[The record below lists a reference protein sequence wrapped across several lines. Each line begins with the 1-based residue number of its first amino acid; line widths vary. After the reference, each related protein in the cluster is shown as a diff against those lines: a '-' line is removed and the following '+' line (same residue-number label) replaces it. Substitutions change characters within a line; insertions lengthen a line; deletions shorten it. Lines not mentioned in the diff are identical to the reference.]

1 MGDGPVQED
10 KMDEFVNGP
19 GETQKTLR
27 KIDGLMQAMKAKWP
41 EVEAWGLV
49 GYCWGGW
56 VSEGV
61 NFAQVSLFG

>member
-10 KMDEFVNGP
+10 KMVEFVNGP

-27 KIDGLMQAMKAKWP
+27 RIEELMEVMKSKWP
-41 EVEAWGLV
+41 AIESWGLI

-61 NFAQVSLFG
+61 NFA